1 MASYLSVRSSS
12 RSVRIPHV
20 LGMSKTQIFDD
31 WLICERIELGSRHS
45 VGIFAAN
52 DSRLEAARVRQS
64 AMVAILDGNELD
76 LNVRVLV

>member
-1 MASYLSVRSSS
+1 M
-12 RSVRIPHV
+12 RIPHV

-64 AMVAILDGNELD
+64 AMAAILDGDELD
-76 LNVRVLV
+76 LDVRVLVWP